1 VKDVAILVGEMVI
14 AFLIVDLLKDGV
26 KAFCRWAWNWVVIS
40 AMTAKPEA
48 PK

>member
-1 VKDVAILVGEMVI
+1 VKDVAILVGEMTI

-26 KAFCRWAWNWVVIS
+26 KSACRWAWNWVVIS